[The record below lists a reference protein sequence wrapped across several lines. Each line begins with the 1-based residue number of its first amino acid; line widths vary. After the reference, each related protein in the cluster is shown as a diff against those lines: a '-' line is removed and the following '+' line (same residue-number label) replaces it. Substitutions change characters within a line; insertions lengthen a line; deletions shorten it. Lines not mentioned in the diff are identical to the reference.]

1 MQSADAGTSIS
12 SMHVRRME
20 YGILIACSILS
31 RVYFRE
37 VAFALQS
44 TSREEEKKKRK
55 KKRKT
60 NTLEAEKK
68 IVTK

>member
-12 SMHVRRME
+12 SMHVRME
-20 YGILIACSILS
+20 YGILIACSILFRLIFGRL
-31 RVYFRE
+31 RVPSSP
-37 VAFALQS
+37 LL
-44 TSREEEKKKRK
+44 KRK
-55 KKRKT
+55 KKKTKT